1 LSNRPCWLTQLMLYY
16 RPMLKQLSLITL
28 LLFNIVA
35 CSTATP
41 TPEPTAT
48 RPALTV
54 DNFEP
59 IHARY
64 VQEFVDTEGFGM
76 SRVISNPFF
85 QESHPFTINHHEY
98 NVTQLELISLLE
110 HNPPAIYITSGR
122 PSKDFLAH
130 SETRPLTTV
139 EQTLL
144 QSIVSGQNV
153 VITPDQNGLIMLGAL
168 RPQTACLE
176 CHDTNEQNLLGVFI
190 YHLNTI
196 ITNTT
201 KM

>member
-1 LSNRPCWLTQLMLYY
+1 MSNRPCWLTQLMLYY

-85 QESHPFTINHHEY
+85 QESHPFTINHHE
-98 NVTQLELISLLE
+98 
-110 HNPPAIYITSGR
+110 
-122 PSKDFLAH
+122 
-130 SETRPLTTV
+130 
-139 EQTLL
+139 
-144 QSIVSGQNV
+144 
-153 VITPDQNGLIMLGAL
+153 
-168 RPQTACLE
+168 
-176 CHDTNEQNLLGVFI
+176 
-190 YHLNTI
+190 
-196 ITNTT
+196 
-201 KM
+201 